1 MPKKKP
7 EDFQYL
13 SNDPNVIAD
22 PEISEFMEEEIARAP
37 QDAGMLADTMSEL
50 THVSPAETGGDMDA
64 DFTDADAVG
73 TETPGGDNALPD
85 ANMTEENAEAIGV
98 TYQDNEPLEF
108 IDKIDRRDRNRFE
121 LDPMSKTEDNSI

>member
-37 QDAGMLADTMSEL
+37 QDPGMLAETMRQHTS
-50 THVSPAETGGDMDA
+50 VSQTETGGDMDA
-64 DFTDADAVG
+64 DLTDAESVG
-73 TETPGGDNALPD
+73 AETPFGDHALPD
-85 ANMTEENAEAIGV
+85 ANETDEIGEAIGV

-108 IDKIDRRDRNRFE
+108 IDKVDRRDRRRFE
-121 LDPMSKTEDNSI
+121 LDPMSKTEDDSI